1 MCLGVDLFEFFLFG
15 ICAFWI
21 WIFLSQVKE
30 VFSHYVF
37 EYVLSPSLSLFFSWD
52 LYNLFINM
60 FEVVALSLK
69 LSLFL
74 FFFLSLF
81 TSVISTTLSSGPLL
95 CFSLLSNL
103 LLIPYSVSLL
113 LIIRLFTC
121 VWFFFIFSH
130 FIKIFELLTLFIQT
144 YPEFFEHLYDHY
156 LEFSNTEIAYLCF
169 TYLFFSSLSCS
180 LLGTC
185 SFVTSFCLICCFYF
199 FVFSRLSISLDLG
212 KVAFYRRCHV
222 LPSSALCSGHPEH

>member
-1 MCLGVDLFEFFLFG
+1 MLLKCCTQ
-15 ICAFWI
+15 CASKCEK
-21 WIFLSQVKE
+21 LSSGHRTGKVVFTTIPKKGNFKE
-30 VFSHYVF
+30 CSTTTQLH
-37 EYVLSPSLSLFFSWD
+37 SP
-52 LYNLFINM
+52 LFI
-60 FEVVALSLK
+60 
-69 LSLFL
+69 

-113 LIIRLFTC
+113 LSIRLFTY

-130 FIKIFELLTLFIQT
+130 FIIIFKLLTLFIQT

-185 SFVTSFCLICCFYF
+185 SFVTSFCLICCFYLC
-199 FVFSRLSISLDLG
+199 VFSRLSISLDLG
-212 KVAFYRRCHV
+212 KVAFYRRCHM